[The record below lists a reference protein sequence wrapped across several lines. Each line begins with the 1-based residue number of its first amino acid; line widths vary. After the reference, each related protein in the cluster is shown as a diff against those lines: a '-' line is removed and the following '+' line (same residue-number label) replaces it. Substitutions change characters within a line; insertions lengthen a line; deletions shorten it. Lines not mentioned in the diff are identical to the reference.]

1 MIGALFIT
9 LIANL
14 IAFVI
19 TWLPNA
25 TVLPDQF
32 QNAWTWFSS
41 LIANLFWVLPSGE
54 NLLLILN
61 FLLILEGSIFTW
73 YILKIVINWLRGSGA

>member
-1 MIGALFIT
+1 MIGALLIT

-19 TWLPNA
+19 SWLPNA
-25 TVLPDQF
+25 TVLPQQF
-32 QNAWTWFSS
+32 TDAWQWIGS
-41 LIANLFWVLPSGE
+41 LIANFFWVLPSGE

-61 FLLILEGSIFTW
+61 YAMIFEGAIFTW
-73 YILKIVINWLRGSGA
+73 IILKIVINWLRGSGA

>member
-14 IAFVI
+14 ITFVI

-25 TVLPDQF
+25 SVLPDQF
-32 QNAWTWFSS
+32 TAAWTWFSS

-61 FLLILEGSIFTW
+61 FVLILEGSIFTW
-73 YILKIVINWLRGSGA
+73 YLLKIVINWLRGSGA